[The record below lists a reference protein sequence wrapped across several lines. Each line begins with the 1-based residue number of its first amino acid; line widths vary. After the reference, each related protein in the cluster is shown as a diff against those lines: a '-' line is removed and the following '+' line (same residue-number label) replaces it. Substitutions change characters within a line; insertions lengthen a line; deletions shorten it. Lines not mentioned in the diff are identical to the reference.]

1 MPIRSEYSSV
11 YIRHIC
17 AHVIP
22 QDLEKIYCPPLD
34 PALFTAI
41 ASDFDLSKSD
51 HVTQLR
57 ETLDTLKVSAHE
69 QEDLP
74 FDPSGTSGFNS
85 GSVLDTDGIPSERS
99 TSRNET
105 SKSRETDITSLESD
119 ISSLNIDWRGSG
131 VRSNGSPRSSAAPVG
146 YIIGPN
152 GASSSTGMSLD
163 DKVCYLSEMFPSV
176 DIFTIKHTLTKCD
189 EDVDRSMDV
198 LLNLAFFED
207 QGPCDDGTKVS
218 IPKGIDGFLGESN
231 DTKGRRKGRKKK
243 GKERD
248 ILSSPSYSQDEVKVL
263 NKWELSKTDVEFIC
277 SRTSPVL
284 PKEFVASAYHSN
296 GASLPATIRFLA
308 ASHAPKEEAVILDN
322 PVMATQVA
330 ELNQEFPTI
339 PNTTLAGLLKITR
352 NSISAANE
360 LASAML
366 DWPSPPQLSDLIR
379 ITAAPP
385 VLDGDIEEPVKPK
398 TSRRIIR
405 DYESARN
412 AAGSHLVAGAE
423 AFDKASA
430 AYRRGKSDK
439 LMGGAAA
446 YYSAIGRD
454 HIEKAKR
461 EASAAADALVESQ
474 STADS
479 VDLHGV
485 TVQDAVRIANDRVSQ
500 WWESLGDAKYT
511 NSGRELAQRGYRI
524 VTGAGRHSRD
534 GTSRLGPAVGKM
546 LAREGW
552 RVEVGEG
559 VITVTGKV
567 RHR

>member
-1 MPIRSEYSSV
+1 MDDDRE
-11 YIRHIC
+11 RLLE
-17 AHVIP
+17 
-22 QDLEKIYCPPLD
+22 DLEKTYCPPLD

-41 ASDFDLSKSD
+41 ACDFDLSKD
-51 HVTQLR
+51 DQVAQLR
-57 ETLDTLKVSAHE
+57 ETLDTLKISALE

-85 GSVLDTDGIPSERS
+85 GSVFDGDGILSERS

-105 SKSRETDITSLESD
+105 SKSRETDLTSLGSD
-119 ISSLNIDWRGSG
+119 ISPLNMDRRGSG
-131 VRSNGSPRSSAAPVG
+131 VRSNGSRRSSAAPVG

-152 GASSSTGMSLD
+152 GSASLTGMTLD

-176 DIFTIKHTLTKCD
+176 EAFTIKHTLTKCD

-198 LLNLAFFED
+198 LLNLAFFEE
-207 QGPCDDGTKVS
+207 QGPCNDEGKVS

-231 DTKGRRKGRKKK
+231 DNKGKKKGKKKK

-248 ILSSPSYSQDEVKVL
+248 LLSSSSGPQDEVKVF
-263 NKWELSKTDVEFIC
+263 NKWEISKADVEFIS
-277 SRTSPVL
+277 SRTSPIL
-284 PKEFVASAYHSN
+284 AKEVVASAYHSN
-296 GASLPATIRFLA
+296 GASLPATIRSLA
-308 ASHAPKEEAVILDN
+308 TSHAPNDAGQILEN

-330 ELNQEFPTI
+330 ELSQEFPTI
-339 PNTTLAGLLKITR
+339 PKTTLAGLLKITR

-366 DWPSPPQLSDLIR
+366 DWPSRPQLSDLIR

-385 VLDGDIEEPVKPK
+385 VLDEDIEEPKK
-398 TSRRIIR
+398 SNASQRIAR
-405 DYESARN
+405 DYESARS
-412 AAGSHLVAGAE
+412 AAGSHLMAGAE
-423 AFDKASA
+423 AFNKASA
-430 AYRRGKSDK
+430 AYRRGRSDK

-446 YYSAIGRD
+446 YYSAIGRE
-454 HIEKAKR
+454 HIERAKR
-461 EASAAADALVESQ
+461 EASAAADALVQTQ

-479 VDLHGV
+479 LDLHGV
-485 TVQDAVRIANDRVSQ
+485 TVQDAVRIANDRVTQ
-500 WWESLGDAKYT
+500 WWESLGDSKYT
-511 NSGRELAQRGYRI
+511 NNGGLLARSDYRI

-552 RVEVGEG
+552 RVEIGEG

-567 RHR
+567 RRR

>member
-1 MPIRSEYSSV
+1 MDDDRE
-11 YIRHIC
+11 RLLE
-17 AHVIP
+17 
-22 QDLEKIYCPPLD
+22 DLEKTYCPPLD
-34 PALFTAI
+34 AALFTAI
-41 ASDFDLSKSD
+41 ACDFDLSKD
-51 HVTQLR
+51 DQVAQLR
-57 ETLDTLKVSAHE
+57 ETLDTLKISAIE

-85 GSVLDTDGIPSERS
+85 GSLLDGDGIPSERS

-105 SKSRETDITSLESD
+105 SKSRETDLTSLGSD
-119 ISSLNIDWRGSG
+119 IPPLNMERRGSG
-131 VRSNGSPRSSAAPVG
+131 VRSNGSRRSSAAPVG

-152 GASSSTGMSLD
+152 GSASLTGMTLD

-176 DIFTIKHTLTKCD
+176 EVFTIKHTLTKCD

-198 LLNLAFFED
+198 LLNLAFFEE
-207 QGPCDDGTKVS
+207 QGPCNDEGKVS

-231 DTKGRRKGRKKK
+231 DNKGKRKGKKKK

-248 ILSSPSYSQDEVKVL
+248 LLSSSSDPQDGVKVV
-263 NKWELSKTDVEFIC
+263 NKWETSKADVEFIF
-277 SRTSPVL
+277 SRTSPIL
-284 PKEFVASAYHSN
+284 AKEVVASAYHSN
-296 GASLPATIRFLA
+296 GASLPATIRSLA
-308 ASHAPKEEAVILDN
+308 TSHAPNDAGQILEN

-330 ELNQEFPTI
+330 ELSQEFPTI
-339 PNTTLAGLLKITR
+339 SKTNLAGLLKITR

-366 DWPSPPQLSDLIR
+366 DWPSRPQLSDLIR

-385 VLDGDIEEPVKPK
+385 VLDEDIEEPKK
-398 TSRRIIR
+398 SKASQRIAR
-405 DYESARN
+405 DYESARS
-412 AAGSHLVAGAE
+412 AAGSHLMAGAE
-423 AFDKASA
+423 AFNKASA
-430 AYRRGKSDK
+430 AYRRGRSDK

-446 YYSAIGRD
+446 YYSAIGRE
-454 HIEKAKR
+454 HIERAKR
-461 EASAAADALVESQ
+461 EASAAADALVETQ

-479 VDLHGV
+479 LDLHGV

-511 NSGRELAQRGYRI
+511 NSGGLLTRREYRI

-552 RVEVGEG
+552 RVEIGEG

-567 RHR
+567 RCR